1 MNTVLPYNIL
11 ILLFF
16 ICSLQG
22 TPSLNI
28 KILLQTVPLE
38 KKHTYTF
45 SSKNG
50 LILTNA
56 HEPKKKYLFPSQIT
70 LIQLQKQLIIKNRKN
85 KSSIIRIQPVDGHI
99 SFDQNNYLGT
109 FYIHVTNKFVEIINK
124 LSLEDYVASVL
135 RTEGWPGWP
144 CETYKVFAITCRT
157 YAIYQLQQARR
168 KKQKYHLKP
177 TNAHQTYF
185 GTHSCQTIKDAVKE
199 TEGIIISFKK
209 KPILAMFDSCCGG
222 IVPAD
227 ISNSINFKEAPY
239 LARSYA
245 CTFCKNLKIYSWNKE
260 YPLSVFKKKI
270 TKTVPQLKNI
280 TEITT
285 QHDKAGVTTGI
296 TIHEKQKNFF
306 IDGKKIYSLFPEV
319 KSFAFNCNKKKNNI
333 QLKGTGYGHHL
344 GLCQWGANEL
354 VKKGWPF
361 KKILHFY
368 YPGTNLMKLT
378 PKEAKNEL

>member
-1 MNTVLPYNIL
+1 MNTVLQFKIFIL
-11 ILLFF
+11 FSFSSLLGKP
-16 ICSLQG
+16 L
-22 TPSLNI
+22 LNI
-28 KILLQTVPLE
+28 KVLLQTIPIEE
-38 KKHTYTF
+38 KHSYTF
-45 SSKNG
+45 SSENG

-56 HEPKKKYLFPSQIT
+56 DEPKKKYLFPKQIT
-70 LIQLQKQLIIKNRKN
+70 LIQLQKRILIKNRKN

-99 SFDQNNYLGT
+99 SFDHNNYLGT
-109 FYIHVTNKFVEIINK
+109 FYIHVTEKEVEIINK
-124 LSLEDYVASVL
+124 LPLEDYIASVL
-135 RTEGWPGWP
+135 RTEGWPGWS

-168 KKQKYHLKP
+168 KKQNFHLKP

-185 GTHSCQTIKDAVKE
+185 GTHSCQTIKDAVQE
-199 TEGIIISFKK
+199 TEGIIIAFKK

-222 IVPAD
+222 IIPAD

-260 YPLSVFKKKI
+260 YSLSSFKKKI
-270 TKTVPQLKNI
+270 NEIIPKLNLI
-280 TEITT
+280 TNVTT
-285 QHDKAGVTTGI
+285 QHDKAGITKGI
-296 TIHEKQKNFF
+296 TIHENKKNFF
-306 IDGKKIYSLFPEV
+306 VDGKKVYSLFPDV
-319 KSFAFNCNKKKNNI
+319 KSFAFSCNKKKNMI
-333 QLKGTGYGHHL
+333 HFKGTGYGHHL